1 MLKIIVCGVGG
12 RMGSR
17 IMNLVKKDNGLELIG
32 AIEGKGHPDIGKDV
46 SSGVKIED
54 DLERVIRK
62 GDVVID
68 FTSPQATL
76 SHLESARRQGKPIV
90 IGTTGFSDK
99 EMEPIKKASGEIPV
113 LISPNMSIGVNLLFE
128 LVEKVA
134 AQLEGYD
141 IEIVEA
147 HHNQKKDSPSGT
159 AKKIAEIIAG
169 AQKLDLGKAGI
180 YGRKGL
186 TGPRKKDEIGI
197 HAVRAGDIVGDHTVL
212 FAGRSE
218 RIELVHRAH
227 TRDAFAWGAVK
238 AAKWISGKPC
248 GLYSMQDVLHKGENR

>member
-1 MLKIIVCGVGG
+1 MIKVIVCGASG
-12 RMGSR
+12 RMGAR
-17 IMNLVKKDNGLELIG
+17 IVNLVGKDSELELVG
-32 AIEGKGHPDIGKDV
+32 AIETKGHPDVGKAI
-46 SSGVKIED
+46 SSKVKIDD
-54 DLERVIRK
+54 DLNKIIGM

-76 SHLESARRQGKPIV
+76 SHVENVRKQRKSMV
-90 IGTTGFSDK
+90 IGTTGLSDRDMK
-99 EMEPIKKASGEIPV
+99 SINKASGEISI
-113 LISPNMSIGVNLLFE
+113 LISPNMSVGVNLLFE
-128 LVEKVA
+128 LVEEVA
-134 AQLEGYD
+134 SRLEGYD

-186 TGPRKKDEIGI
+186 TGPRKRDEIGI

-212 FAGRSE
+212 FAGGSE
-218 RIELVHRAH
+218 RIELIHRANS
-227 TRDAFAWGAVK
+227 RDAFALGAIK
-238 AAKWISGKPC
+238 AAKWIAGKPS
-248 GLYSMQDVLHKGENR
+248 GLYSMKDVLKKGE